1 MSQQLVPKMSDSGR
15 GSESQAKGSRYSKQD
30 LSQELRQKAYVAAS
44 SFYNS
49 CPPKLG
55 WQSSYIHEGN
65 HNGISGTLLEINDES
80 KQNLNPDYRLNLSLP
95 SS

>member
-15 GSESQAKGSRYSKQD
+15 GSESQAKSSRYSKQD
-30 LSQELRQKAYVAAS
+30 LSQELRQKACIAAG
-44 SFYNS
+44 SFYDS

-55 WQSSYIHEGN
+55 WQSSYIYEGN
-65 HNGISGTLLEINDES
+65 YNGISRTLLEINDES